1 MPGCG
6 KSTWGKKLANALQ
19 YSFIDLD
26 EMIEQNEQQSIE
38 QIFAEKG
45 EVFFRDLEHKYL
57 QKTTNINNVII
68 SCGGGTPCYNNNMNL
83 INENGI
89 SIFINAKNSILVD
102 RILNAKKQRPLFFY
116 LDKVQIEKKVDEL
129 LLQRMPFYELASFT
143 FFIPQETVQSFVNK
157 AIKVISEVK

>member
-19 YSFIDLD
+19 YSFVDLD
-26 EMIEQNEQQSIE
+26 EMIELSEQLNIE

-45 EVFFRDLEHKYL
+45 EEFFRNLEHQYL
-57 QKTTNINNVII
+57 QKTTNISNVII

-89 SIFINAKNSILVD
+89 SIFINAKNGILVD
-102 RILNAKKQRPLFFY
+102 RILNAKKQRPLFLD
-116 LDKVQIEKKVDEL
+116 LDKAQIEKKVDEL
-129 LLQRMPFYELASFT
+129 LLHRIPFYEQANFT
-143 FFIPQETVQSFVNK
+143 FFIPQDTMQSFVNK
-157 AIKVISEVK
+157 AVQSISEVK